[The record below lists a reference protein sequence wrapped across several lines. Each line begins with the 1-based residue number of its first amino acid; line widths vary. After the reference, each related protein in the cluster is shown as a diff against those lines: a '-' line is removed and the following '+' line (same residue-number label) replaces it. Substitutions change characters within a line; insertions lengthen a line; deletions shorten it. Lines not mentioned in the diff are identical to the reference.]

1 MSTRRTKLKATLTP
15 IPAFDPGERPVLLGV
30 ALLDWLAGVGG
41 GTVED
46 LAAEL
51 TCVGEGTGEDIAAGL
66 YAEAVD

>member
-1 MSTRRTKLKATLTP
+1 M
-15 IPAFDPGERPVLLGV
+15 LLGV

-51 TCVGEGTGEDIAAGL
+51 AGVGEGTVEDIAAGL